1 MLVVDA
7 LGREEAF
14 DMVVSIDLFT
24 GLEVEIEG

>member
-1 MLVVDA
+1 LVLVDA

-14 DMVVSIDLFT
+14 DMVVAIDLVI